1 MKKRFALLTL
11 AATLLVGT
19 ILSIS
24 STSVRAE
31 GPSGTVW
38 TQDFSRSDEFDSLDS
53 SKWGTSLW
61 YDTSGVFAFKP
72 NNVSVSGGIMKLAAK
87 KESFNGKS
95 YTAGVL
101 KSKFQVG
108 ANSYTEIRAKMI
120 NKNANVTAALWLS
133 DEPVP
138 WSNPNIEIDMQESL
152 DADGAP
158 QRVESTL
165 HTWPQ
170 DPDFHFVAG
179 NKKYIASAPLDN
191 DFHVYGLERRDGKL
205 RFYLDGVK
213 YWEYNASVIKEFA
226 TQPRNVIMSIE
237 GHSGNPVDAYLPS
250 DFEIDYVRVYSSTPV
265 LNGGFEADGGQAPTE
280 WLESGDTDASYA
292 PYHRGG
298 THSGDYKLQHSKAT
312 TPFVVNTYQRKTGLE
327 DGLYTLKAWVAK
339 SSAANYN
346 YCRMYVKDYGGAERT
361 VDVNGSSWNQVTIS
375 NIQVT
380 NGQIEFGFSTD
391 YKGGA
396 NDWAVFDDV
405 ELYKQ

>member
-1 MKKRFALLTL
+1 MGTRFAKLSL
-11 AATLLVGT
+11 ATMLIAWMLF
-19 ILSIS
+19 SNN
-24 STSVRAE
+24 AAPANAA
-31 GPSGTVW
+31 GPGGTVW
-38 TQDFSRSDEFDSLDS
+38 TQDFSKSDEFDSLDS

-61 YDTSGVFAFKP
+61 YDTSGVFAFNP
-72 NNVSVSGGIMKLAAK
+72 DNVSVSDGILKLAAK
-87 KESFNGKS
+87 KETYNGKY

-133 DEPVP
+133 DEPIQ

-152 DADGAP
+152 DPDGAP

-165 HTWPQ
+165 HTWPRS
-170 DPDFHFVAG
+170 PDFHFVAG
-179 NKKYIASAPLDN
+179 NKKYNASVSLDN
-191 DFHVYGLERRDGKL
+191 DYHVYGLERRDGKL

-237 GHSGNPVDAYLPS
+237 GHAGNPVDAYLPS
-250 DFEIDYVRVYSSTPV
+250 NFEIDYVRVYSSTPV
-265 LNGGFEADGGQAPTE
+265 ENGGFEAAGGQAPTG
-280 WLESGDTDASYA
+280 WLESGDTDASFA
-292 PYHRGG
+292 TYHPGG

-312 TPFVVNTYQRKTGLE
+312 PFFVYTYQRKTGLE

-346 YCRMYVKDYGGAERT
+346 YCRMYVKDYGGVERT

-380 NGQIEFGFSTD
+380 NGQIEYGFATD
-391 YKGGA
+391 YKGGT